1 MENLWQAIL
10 AELETELTPTSFK
23 IWFTNTRQ
31 HEVKQSDGVVRLV
44 VGCPSGFV
52 EDTIRSRFLKK
63 IQQIGK
69 KITNKELQVSFLV
82 EGEVKDKTSRSL
94 FTPPLTRRQERV
106 NLNPDYTFE
115 TFVVG
120 PSNQVAVAA
129 AMAIAQNPGKM
140 YNPFFLFGGV
150 GLGKTHLIQA
160 IAHRIKKDHP
170 DLKILYTSSEEFT
183 NDLIGALRK
192 QQMERYKNIYRKVDV
207 LLIDDIQFIAGK
219 TFVQEEFFHTFN
231 SLYLNNKQVIVTAD
245 SPPDE
250 IEGLPQR
257 VISRFKGGLA
267 IDVQSLDYE
276 TRRGILEKKLQEK
289 GVDIDEKIKEI
300 IANHPFENARE
311 IEGFILKLETIVR
324 LQGKQVDEELVGSL
338 LGKTQG
344 GANRVSPRRILKL
357 TADFFGVT
365 VRDIKG
371 KSRQSKIALAR
382 HVTVYLCR
390 NELNMSYVAIG
401 RLLGGR
407 DHSTIIHSV
416 EKVDKMFKTNDLV
429 RQAIISAKGEL
440 NR

>member
-10 AELETELTPTSFK
+10 AELETELTPASFR
-23 IWFTNTRQ
+23 IWFANTRQ
-31 HEVKQSDGVVRLV
+31 RGVKQANGAVELV

-52 EDTIRSRFLKK
+52 EDTIRNRFLKK
-63 IQQIGK
+63 IQRIGK
-69 KITNKELQVSFLV
+69 KITNKNFEVSFLV
-82 EGEVKDKTSRSL
+82 ESEVKERPARSL
-94 FTPPLTRRQERV
+94 FSGLAVKKQEKD
-106 NLNPDYTFE
+106 NLNPNYTFE

-160 IAHRIKKDHP
+160 IAHRVKKDHP
-170 DLKILYTSSEEFT
+170 SLKILYTSSEEFT
-183 NDLIGALRK
+183 NDLIRALRR
-192 QQMERYKNIYRKVDV
+192 QQMEKYKNKYRKVDV

-257 VISRFKGGLA
+257 IISRFKGGLA

-289 GVDIDEKIKEI
+289 GFDVDEGVKEM
-300 IANHPFENARE
+300 IASYPFENVRE

-324 LQGKQVDEELVGSL
+324 LQGKRINEELVGSL
-338 LGKTQG
+338 LGKTQKDVG
-344 GANRVSPRRILKL
+344 QVSPRRILKL
-357 TADFFGVT
+357 VADFFGVT

-429 RQAIISAKGEL
+429 RQSIISVKGEL